1 LPAQRTILNENSLQ
15 RLYGFEFFS
24 VLERTLA
31 AKFRIPEAFSS
42 NTDGEF
48 IRRGSEILLKLQQP
62 INLGDGCRRSSQNS
76 VDLMFWSFVRRE
88 LIDSLFVKN
97 CLNSAVDTFWKQVG
111 ADKAL
116 EVSVSLRRG
125 HFCRRRRGQDGRLS
139 SLRALWAF
147 SGPFSMPHACDQ
159 SNVNFPIYLVDEFRA
174 VKLLAFLG
182 ASAPSLLYCILT

>member
-1 LPAQRTILNENSLQ
+1 LSIACANNNSERKIARQ

-24 VLERTLA
+24 IFEQTRRT
-31 AKFRIPEAFSS
+31 KFRIPEAFST

-48 IRRGSEILLKLQQP
+48 VRKVSERGVKLQQP

-116 EVSVSLRRG
+116 EVSVSPRRG
-125 HFCRRRRGQDGRLS
+125 HFVGVAAAKMAACPLC
-139 SLRALWAF
+139 APLWALC
-147 SGPFSMPHACDQ
+147 GPFAIPFAT
-159 SNVNFPIYLVDEFRA
+159 L
-174 VKLLAFLG
+174 
-182 ASAPSLLYCILT
+182 